1 MTTPCIL
8 CGDPAHSAQDCRFSP
23 NIKIE
28 TDYERNLRAER
39 TLLALTHEMGPIA
52 LDTFLQLNGIPKDE
66 YLLIKDKHKHLLAAY
81 DKQLKVEA
89 KND

>member
-1 MTTPCIL
+1 
-8 CGDPAHSAQDCRFSP
+8 
-23 NIKIE
+23 
-28 TDYERNLRAER
+28 
-39 TLLALTHEMGPIA
+39 MGPIA
-52 LDTFLQLNGIPKDE
+52 LDIFLREHGIPKDE